1 MNDNDVEA
9 AVKFIEEEDSG
20 DGRLAIRVVMS

>member
-1 MNDNDVEA
+1 MDDDDIEA

-20 DGRLAIRVVMS
+20 DWRLAIRVVMS